1 MCAWQEGI
9 PILDGEAAERHMSQ
23 TVFGLEW
30 SAVICDEVQ
39 GMRTLKRFYTACRML
54 RDKSQMVIGMSATP
68 GITSPMVRDM
78 IESGVHL
85 VLTGVE

>member
-1 MCAWQEGI
+1 
-9 PILDGEAAERHMSQ
+9 MSQ
-23 TVFGLEW
+23 TVFGQDW
-30 SAVICDEVQ
+30 GAIICDEVQ
-39 GMRTLKRFYTACRML
+39 GMRTLNRFYTACRML

>member
-9 PILDGEAAERHMSQ
+9 PILEGEAAERHMSQ

-78 IESGVHL
+78 TRL
-85 VLTGVE
+85 RCRP